1 MSDKVPTKLFGTDA
15 RHITFKRDLDK
26 LLKKH
31 ASRLPADH
39 MLAIGS
45 QVVGM
50 LVALQDQRKY
60 TPEMCMAI
68 VAENIEEGNKG
79 MVENLFKSKG
89 GTA

>member
-1 MSDKVPTKLFGTDA
+1 MKTKLFGTDA
-15 RHITFKRDLDK
+15 RHVTFKRDLDK

-39 MLAIGS
+39 MLAIGA
-45 QVVGM
+45 QVIGV

-60 TPEMCMAI
+60 TPEMVMAI

-79 MVENLFKSKG
+79 MVSNLMASKG
-89 GTA
+89 SA